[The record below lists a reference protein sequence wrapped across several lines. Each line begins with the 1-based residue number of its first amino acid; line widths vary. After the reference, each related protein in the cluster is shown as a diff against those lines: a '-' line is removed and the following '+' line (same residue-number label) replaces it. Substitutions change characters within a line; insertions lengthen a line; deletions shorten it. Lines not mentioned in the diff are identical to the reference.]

1 MYDCKTVTDR
11 AAFSFG
17 PVFAAPVFAY
27 DACVFKNKQTKNYG
41 YGGSHVQEVTVCYVG
56 KM

>member
-27 DACVFKNKQTKNYG
+27 DACVLKKRNCG
-41 YGGSHVQEVTVCYVG
+41 YGGSHVQKVTVCYVA

>member
-11 AAFSFG
+11 AAFCFG

-27 DACVFKNKQTKNYG
+27 DVCVFKKINYG
-41 YGGSHVQEVTVCYVG
+41 CGGSHVQEVTVCYVA